1 MNAERMTEQDWR
13 ARLTPQQYR
22 VLRQAGTERAF
33 TGEYVDCHQD
43 GTYRCAACAASLFS
57 SGAKFDSGTG
67 WPSFTEPAFAEAVTL
82 HKDRGF
88 LSTRTEVRCRRCGSH
103 LGHVFGDGPRPTGQR
118 WCINSCAL
126 DLEPSPAA
134 APPAQADEGARRL
147 DR

>member
-1 MNAERMTEQDWR
+1 MPPPIPAGRQALAARAAGLAKWIAGRPGYLQSAPIKRGGPMDAERMTEQEWR

-43 GTYRCAACAASLFS
+43 GTYRCAACAAPLFS

-88 LSTRTEVRCRRCGSH
+88 LST
-103 LGHVFGDGPRPTGQR
+103 
-118 WCINSCAL
+118 
-126 DLEPSPAA
+126 
-134 APPAQADEGARRL
+134 
-147 DR
+147 